1 MSPLFQA
8 NLRMDKRVPQKD
20 KQKKV
25 EDLLTKLGLMKVAD
39 TLCGLPNGAI
49 RAISGNIFL
58 FTIPILF
65 PFYQTGTP
73 DDSVI

>member
-1 MSPLFQA
+1 
-8 NLRMDKRVPQKD
+8 MDKRVPQKD

-58 FTIPILF
+58 FTITNNHIVSFLSN
-65 PFYQTGTP
+65 GN
-73 DDSVI
+73 S